1 MCVKKSSIYMSGRG
15 HGAGAELL
23 SSRRAFLS
31 CGVCAS
37 SSSALRFSAALLA
50 SGAGAGAFFFFF
62 TTIDVRSFTGR
73 FGRDTGG
80 AAALSSRSSARC
92 ANSGADSPPS
102 RSSLGADFSSSTWSE
117 HSAAR
122 RRRGCWGCY
131 KQVMSRGSRCEQ
143 VKKKKKRI
151 YSTLSAR
158 SCFNSPSS
166 LISASSC
173 ALLRFWTSSSEAS
186 AACLALPSS
195 LPLPLPLPLP
205 FASEGSGKGGR
216 VSARPA
222 CNSTKRASML
232 SRARCA

>member
-143 VKKKKKRI
+143 VKKKKKKDI
-151 YSTLSAR
+151 QYLECEILLQLAEL
-158 SCFNSPSS
+158 FNFGFELCLAPV
-166 LISASSC
+166 LDQ
-173 ALLRFWTSSSEAS
+173 LLRSK
-186 AACLALPSS
+186 CRLLGLALVLTLTFTFTPA
-195 LPLPLPLPLP
+195 LRV
-205 FASEGSGKGGR
+205 GG
-216 VSARPA
+216 
-222 CNSTKRASML
+222 L
-232 SRARCA
+232 G